1 MNKQTVKDV
10 ILGSLAI
17 ALILLSN
24 DYNLA
29 LLGL

>member
-10 ILGSLAI
+10 ILGSIVI

-24 DYNLA
+24 DYTLTA
-29 LLGL
+29 LGL